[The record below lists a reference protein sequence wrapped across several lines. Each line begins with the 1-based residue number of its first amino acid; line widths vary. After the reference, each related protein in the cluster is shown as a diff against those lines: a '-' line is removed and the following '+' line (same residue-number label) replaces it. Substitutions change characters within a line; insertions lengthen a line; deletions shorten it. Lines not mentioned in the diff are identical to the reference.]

1 MNTKMVIIGAMCVAY
16 ITAFLPLL
24 ILPEG
29 SWLIILLAA
38 SSWPLF
44 LVAVAVAFVFAN
56 HIEEHPWRWAT
67 AASASALLLACL
79 ALQWFAG
86 EGRLGLFGLPIAVLA
101 PPIFIWSLKVF
112 TPSAQPGDS

>member
-1 MNTKMVIIGAMCVAY
+1 MM
-16 ITAFLPLL
+16 
-24 ILPEG
+24 
-29 SWLIILLAA
+29 LAT

-101 PPIFIWSLKVF
+101 PPLFILSLKVF
-112 TPSAQPGDS
+112 TRAAQRADN